1 MDWKWLVPA
10 LLCVLA
16 APAPAREASDP
27 TTFAA
32 ARDAVSRARERTVA
46 PRQAK
51 NVILFL
57 GDGMGVS
64 TVTAARILEGQLHG
78 EPGEENQLAFED
90 FPHVALLKTYNTDQQ
105 TPDSA
110 GTMTAIVTGSKT
122 RAGVISVDRKV
133 VRGDFASAKG
143 HGLRTIVERA
153 EERGLST
160 GLVTTTTVT
169 HATPA
174 ALYAHSPDRDWQS
187 DDMLTRAARS
197 AAFPDIARQL
207 IEFPLGDGIDVVLGG
222 GRQHF
227 LSRELSDPGFP
238 ERTGRRLD
246 GRDLTAEWVAGR
258 ENAAYVWNR
267 QQLLE
272 TDLAKVDHL
281 LGLFGPSHLSFEA
294 DRRADDPGEPSLSE
308 MTAVAIS
315 ILRRNPRGFFLMV
328 EGGRIDHAH
337 HSGNAHR
344 ALIDTIEFSNAVRV
358 ALNST
363 DRDDTLIIA
372 TADHSHVFTMA
383 GYPKRGND
391 ILGKVISNN
400 PRGES
405 PVGYSRDSLGR
416 PYTTLGYQNGPG
428 ATRAVLERGEG
439 PIHDQREDLGTRGE
453 GQGRPD
459 LTHVDTSD
467 PDFLQEAA
475 VPLSYET
482 HGGEDV
488 AVYATG
494 PGSDLFH
501 GVQEQHYVY
510 HAMVEAL
517 GWNRRGILERL
528 FD

>member
-1 MDWKWLVPA
+1 MNWKWIATA
-10 LLCVLA
+10 LLCMLA
-16 APAPAREASDP
+16 APAPASEATDP

-32 ARDAVSRARERTVA
+32 ARDAVSRARERTA
-46 PRQAK
+46 ASRRAK
-51 NVILFL
+51 NVIVFL

-64 TVTAARILEGQLHG
+64 TVTAARIFEGQLRG

-90 FPHVALLKTYNTDQQ
+90 FPHVALLKTYTTDQQ

-110 GTMTAIVTGSKT
+110 GTITAIVAGTKT
-122 RAGVISVDRKV
+122 RAGVLSVDRKV
-133 VRGDFASAKG
+133 ERGDFASVTG
-143 HGLRTIVERA
+143 HELRTIVERA
-153 EERGLST
+153 EERGLAT

-169 HATPA
+169 HATTG

-187 DDMLTRAARS
+187 DDMLAPEARA

-207 IEFPLGDGIDVVLGG
+207 VEFPLGDGIEVALGG

-227 LSRELSDPGFP
+227 RPRELPDPGFP
-238 ERTGRRLD
+238 ERAGRRLD

-272 TDLAKVDHL
+272 TDPEKVDHL
-281 LGLFGPSHLSFEA
+281 LGLFDPSHLHFEA
-294 DRRADDPGEPSLSE
+294 DRRADGGGEPSLSE

-315 ILRRNPRGFFLMV
+315 ILRRNPKGFFLMV

-337 HSGNAHR
+337 HSGNAYR
-344 ALIDTIEFSNAVRV
+344 ALTDTIEFSNAIRV

-363 DRDDTLIIA
+363 DCDDTLIIA

-383 GYPKRGND
+383 GYPTRGND
-391 ILGKVISNN
+391 ILGKVVSNG

-405 PVGYSRDSLGR
+405 PDGYSRDSLGR

-428 ATRAVLERGEG
+428 ASSAVLERGG
-439 PIHDQREDLGTRGE
+439 GAIHQQRGDLGIRGE

-459 LTHVDTSD
+459 LTDVDTSD

-475 VPLSYET
+475 VPLYYET

-501 GVQEQHYVY
+501 GVQEQHYIY

-517 GWNRRGILERL
+517 GWNRRGILERI
-528 FD
+528 FH